1 MGVVEADQSR
11 AVGRME
17 GERIGQ
23 SMRPILTRLNLLDL
37 ELDPVTFFEM
47 MDVPI
52 EGEQELER
60 MVWPAIHIM

>member
-11 AVGRME
+11 AVGCME
-17 GERIGQ
+17 RERIGQ
-23 SMRPILTRLNLLDL
+23 SMRPILTCLNLL
-37 ELDPVTFFEM
+37 EFDPVTFFEM

>member
-1 MGVVEADQSR
+1 MGVVEANQSS
-11 AVGRME
+11 AIGCME
-17 GERIGQ
+17 RERIGQ
-23 SMRPILTRLNLLDL
+23 SMRPILTCLNLLDL